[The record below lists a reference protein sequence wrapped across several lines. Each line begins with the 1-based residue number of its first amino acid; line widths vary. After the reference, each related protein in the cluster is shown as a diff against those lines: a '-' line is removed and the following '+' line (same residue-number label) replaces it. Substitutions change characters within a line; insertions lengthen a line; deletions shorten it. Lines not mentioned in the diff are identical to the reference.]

1 MGLKGNTPM
10 TRSNIVNVLIVVI
23 ALVVIAAAQT
33 RSQNQQS
40 QTGRYQ
46 LLSAQ
51 YRWPGV
57 DAQSKVVFNE
67 GEHLFR
73 IDSVTGETSILLFR
87 AASGQNGQLQTFW
100 SPLGK

>member
-1 MGLKGNTPM
+1 M
-10 TRSNIVNVLIVVI
+10 TRTTNVVAVLIVTVGLL
-23 ALVVIAAAQT
+23 AIAAAQT
-33 RSQNQQS
+33 RSQNHQG

-57 DAQSKVVFNE
+57 DAQSKVVFDE

-73 IDSVTGETSILLFR
+73 IDSVTGETPILLFR

>member
-1 MGLKGNTPM
+1 M
-10 TRSNIVNVLIVVI
+10 TRTTNVVAVLIAAV
-23 ALVVIAAAQT
+23 ALLAIAAAQT
-33 RSQNQQS
+33 RSQNQQG

-57 DAQSKVVFNE
+57 DAQSKVVFDE

-73 IDSVTGETSILLFR
+73 IDSVTGKTSILLFR
-87 AASGQNGQLQTFW
+87 AASGQNGQLQTSW

>member
-1 MGLKGNTPM
+1 M
-10 TRSNIVNVLIVVI
+10 TRTTNVVAVLIAAV
-23 ALVVIAAAQT
+23 ALLAIAAAQT
-33 RSQNQQS
+33 RSQNQQG

-57 DAQSKVVFNE
+57 DAQSKVVFDE

>member
-1 MGLKGNTPM
+1 MRPGHLLGDYF
-10 TRSNIVNVLIVVI
+10 
-23 ALVVIAAAQT
+23 AQT
-33 RSQNQQS
+33 RSQNQPG

-57 DAQSKVVFNE
+57 DAKHKLLFDE

-73 IDSVTGETSILLFR
+73 IDNVTGETSILLFR
-87 AASGQNGQLQTFW
+87 LAEGQNGQMQSFW